1 MNLFGLLVEFGIAPG
16 AMARFLPLMLENASL
31 SLRDEP
37 GCRQFDVLTAAD
49 DPDRIVLYQ
58 IYDDAQA
65 FDAHLASAHF
75 KRFAAAT
82 AEMIA
87 SRSIRRLALIGPD
100 ADAGG
105 RNRT

>member
-49 DPDRIVLYQ
+49 DPDRIVLY
-58 IYDDAQA
+58 
-65 FDAHLASAHF
+65 
-75 KRFAAAT
+75 
-82 AEMIA
+82 
-87 SRSIRRLALIGPD
+87 
-100 ADAGG
+100 
-105 RNRT
+105 